1 MSYSESQLL
10 SNRGVCVCGCVYVCA
25 RIHIC
30 THTYTY
36 RNYIYRFTFELLPV
50 FHSNF
55 DIMPKLD
62 ILQ

>member
-1 MSYSESQLL
+1 M
-10 SNRGVCVCGCVYVCA
+10 CGCVYVCTHPY
-25 RIHIC
+25 I